1 MASRAFKDIN
11 LSFKRHP
18 VTNDV
23 VVIRDEDAIK
33 RSVKNII
40 FTILGE
46 KPFNPNFG
54 SVIND
59 SLFELNT
66 SLNEIRI
73 ADEINSSLL
82 NHEPRIANIDAT
94 VEIMPDSNEMNCT
107 VQYDIVGIPAPTQT
121 VDVLLFPASCL
132 LYTSPSPRDL
142 VISRMPSS
150 A

>member
-23 VVIRDEDAIK
+23 VAIRDEDAIK

-46 KPFNPNFG
+46 KPFEPLFG

-59 SLFELNT
+59 ALFDLSTNLSEVA
-66 SLNEIRI
+66 I
-73 ADEINSSLL
+73 ADEISSSLL
-82 NHEPRIANIDAT
+82 NHEPRIADIDVT
-94 VEIMPDSNEMNCT
+94 VTVASDSNEMNCT
-107 VQYDIVGIPAPTQT
+107 VQYTIVGIPAPTQT
-121 VDVLLFPASCL
+121 VDVLLFPA
-132 LYTSPSPRDL
+132 R
-142 VISRMPSS
+142 V
-150 A
+150 

>member
-23 VVIRDEDAIK
+23 LTVSDEDAIK

-46 KPFNPNFG
+46 KPFEPDFG
-54 SVIND
+54 SVMNQ
-59 SLFELNT
+59 SLFDLNT
-66 SLNEIRI
+66 NLNEIRVS
-73 ADEINSSLL
+73 DEIKASLD
-82 NHEPRIANIDAT
+82 NYEPRIDNIDVSVSVLA
-94 VEIMPDSNEMNCT
+94 DSNEMNCT

-121 VDVLLFPASCL
+121 VDVLLFPA
-132 LYTSPSPRDL
+132 R
-142 VISRMPSS
+142 V
-150 A
+150 

>member
-23 VVIRDEDAIK
+23 LTVSNEDAIK

-46 KPFNPNFG
+46 KPFEPDFG
-54 SVIND
+54 SVINNA
-59 SLFELNT
+59 LFDLNT
-66 SLNEIRI
+66 NLSEIRI
-73 ADEINSSLL
+73 SDEIKASLD
-82 NHEPRIANIDAT
+82 NYEPRIDNLNVSVSVLA
-94 VEIMPDSNEMNCT
+94 DSNEMNCI

-121 VDVLLFPASCL
+121 VDVLLFPA
-132 LYTSPSPRDL
+132 R
-142 VISRMPSS
+142 V
-150 A
+150 

>member
-23 VVIRDEDAIK
+23 LTVSDEDAIK

-46 KPFNPNFG
+46 KPFQPNFG
-54 SVIND
+54 SVINE

-66 SLNEIRI
+66 SLNEVRI
-73 ADEINSSLL
+73 SDEIEQSLL
-82 NHEPRIANIDAT
+82 NYEPRIDNIVAT
-94 VEIMPDSNEMNCT
+94 TTIYPDSNELNCV
-107 VQYDIVGIPAPTQT
+107 VQYDIVGIPAPTQE
-121 VDVLLFPASCL
+121 VDVLLFPA
-132 LYTSPSPRDL
+132 R
-142 VISRMPSS
+142 V
-150 A
+150 

>member
-23 VVIRDEDAIK
+23 VTIRNEDAIK
-33 RSVKNII
+33 RSVRNII

-46 KPFNPNFG
+46 KPFEPEFG

-66 SLNEIRI
+66 SLNEMKVS
-73 ADEINSSLL
+73 DEIKQSLL
-82 NHEPRIANIDAT
+82 NFEPRIDNTRIT
-94 VEIMPDSNEMNCT
+94 VSIYPDSNELNCT
-107 VQYDIVGIPAPTQT
+107 VQYDIVGIPAPTQE
-121 VDVLLFPASCL
+121 VDVLLFPA
-132 LYTSPSPRDL
+132 R
-142 VISRMPSS
+142 V
-150 A
+150 

>member
-46 KPFNPNFG
+46 KPFEPDFG
-54 SVIND
+54 SVMNQ
-59 SLFELNT
+59 SLFDLNT
-66 SLNEIRI
+66 NLSEIRVS
-73 ADEINSSLL
+73 DEIKASLD
-82 NHEPRIANIDAT
+82 NYEPRINNIDVSVSILA
-94 VEIMPDSNEMNCT
+94 DSNEMNCT
-107 VQYDIVGIPAPTQT
+107 VQYDIVGISAPTQT
-121 VDVLLFPASCL
+121 VDVLLFPA
-132 LYTSPSPRDL
+132 R
-142 VISRMPSS
+142 V
-150 A
+150 

>member
-23 VVIRDEDAIK
+23 VTIRNEDAIK

-46 KPFNPNFG
+46 KPFEPNFG

-59 SLFELNT
+59 SLFELDTTLNQVRISDEIT
-66 SLNEIRI
+66 QSLN
-73 ADEINSSLL
+73 SY
-82 NHEPRIANIDAT
+82 EPRIDNIEVT
-94 VEIMPDSNEMNCT
+94 VQIYADSNELNCT
-107 VQYDIVGIPAPTQT
+107 VQYDIVGIPAPTQE
-121 VDVLLFPASCL
+121 VEVLLFPA
-132 LYTSPSPRDL
+132 R
-142 VISRMPSS
+142 V
-150 A
+150 

>member
-23 VVIRDEDAIK
+23 LTVSDEDAIK

-46 KPFNPNFG
+46 KPFEPTFG

-59 SLFELNT
+59 SLFELSTN
-66 SLNEIRI
+66 LNEIRVS
-73 ADEINSSLL
+73 DEIKTSLQ
-82 NHEPRIANIDAT
+82 NYEPRISNIEAT
-94 VEIMPDSNEMNCT
+94 VSIYPDSNEMNCT

-121 VDVLLFPASCL
+121 VDVLLFPA
-132 LYTSPSPRDL
+132 R
-142 VISRMPSS
+142 V
-150 A
+150 